1 MTRPTIR
8 IAPAT
13 QVDGGPRPAKA
24 PPKAALR
31 ALLLAPHRLAFF
43 AGGVMLLFASFAW
56 VVWLLLSA
64 AGVSVITA
72 LPPTLAH
79 GFAFAAA
86 YMPLFI
92 AGFMFTAG
100 PRWLDVPSPPAT
112 ALVWPVRLH
121 VAGIVLVLLGTVGS
135 PGTAAFGSLLLAIA
149 WTAIGVA
156 FATLVRSSRARDR
169 LHARC
174 VLAFWIAGIAAALLF
189 AAGLATHQF
198 GVVAAAVWL
207 LVFACVAPITVT
219 VAHRVLPFFTSN
231 AVTTMVPWRP
241 NWVLGLLVAGI
252 LLFGSLQVAG
262 RVDLAGAQIHRLADA
277 HYGRADQPRAHRTGR
292 PVGTGPEPAR
302 TVAAPGGHAARGLCL
317 DPDCACSGRRRRR
330 AGASGCECA
339 AARTDAA
346 ACADYRIPWQHA
358 VRNGDARDQ
367 RAWRPC
373 RQRPTRF
380 VWRLFWG
387 LQAAALLRLAAPLS
401 SATSVNLPLAAAVL
415 WTLVWTAWVARYLPI
430 LLRPRVDGR
439 PG

>member
-1 MTRPTIR
+1 MARPTIP

-13 QVDGGPRPAKA
+13 QVEGGPRPTTA
-24 PPKAALR
+24 PPKAAIR
-31 ALLLAPHRLAFF
+31 SLLLSPHRLAFF
-43 AGGVMLLFASFAW
+43 AGGVSLLLASFAW
-56 VVWLLLSA
+56 AVWLFLSS
-64 AGVSVITA
+64 AGVSVTTA

-79 GFAFAAA
+79 GFVFAAA

-112 ALVWPVRLH
+112 LLIWPVRLH
-121 VAGIVLVLLGTVGS
+121 VAGIVLVLLGTVVS

-149 WTAIGVA
+149 WTAVGVA
-156 FATLVRSSRARDR
+156 FATLVRSSRALDR

-207 LVFACVAPITVT
+207 LVFACIAPITVT

-231 AVTTMVPWRP
+231 AVTTLVPWRP

-252 LLFGSLQVAG
+252 LVFGGLQVAG
-262 RVDLAGAQIHRLADA
+262 RFDLTGAKSISWLTLTVVAPISLALIALAIRWGLVQSLRGPSLRLLAMLHVAFVWIPLALALAAIDAAWVLLGAGAPRLGLMPLHALTIGFLGSMLFAMATRVISGHGGLAVTAD
-277 HYGRADQPRAHRTGR
+277 T
-292 PVGTGPEPAR
+292 
-302 TVAAPGGHAARGLCL
+302 
-317 DPDCACSGRRRRR
+317 
-330 AGASGCECA
+330 
-339 AARTDAA
+339 
-346 ACADYRIPWQHA
+346 
-358 VRNGDARDQ
+358 
-367 RAWRPC
+367 
-373 RQRPTRF
+373 F

-387 LQAAALLRLAAPLS
+387 LQAATLLRLAAPLS
-401 SATSVNLPLAAAVL
+401 PAASVGLPLAAAVL
-415 WTLVWTAWVARYLPI
+415 WTLIWTAWAARYLPI
-430 LLRPRVDGR
+430 LLRPRADGR